1 MLVASEEKERS
12 GVGNQE
18 SVGIWEVNLECFISA
33 WGEPGMEH
41 IWRTGEELGPVSVV
55 PQTRS
60 PGFPVSFAVGMSVE
74 RPLSLSV
81 SLGPPWVT
89 RGSMEEVLE

>member
-1 MLVASEEKERS
+1 MLVASEGKERS

-60 PGFPVSFAVGMSVE
+60 PGFPVSFAVGMSW
-74 RPLSLSV
+74 RGRFPSLFPLVL
-81 SLGPPWVT
+81 P
-89 RGSMEEVLE
+89 GSGVGEWNKC